1 MRVTT
6 MKITK
11 AAFALIV
18 CLMLATPA
26 RATILFAGGEDSDF
40 INIGSASI
48 DINSGY
54 FATGYAREGLLPN
67 NGSVTDPPGTYWL
80 SPTFTAGSTLWL
92 HTNFTSQLLFGNNA
106 QLIGVLSPDG
116 VARILVRG
124 TGSNLI
130 FKISTRNAAGTITD
144 LVTASSGPPTNA
156 LATFD
161 LFINYSAT
169 GEVSWYVNGVRVAD
183 YTGNVLTDSATQLNQ
198 FRVSA
203 DAVNDQAAF
212 SELIAATTNTTAL
225 RLVTLAP
232 VANGAT
238 DTFDVGGVSNVNEVA
253 LNDSTVNAS
262 GTASQIQLYTVGA
275 LPTNNLQIAD
285 VVLSARAQVDTTG
298 PQHLQAMVR
307 TASTNYNSASLAPT
321 QSTWGPTWIDFPNNP
336 NTSVAWT
343 ASDLS
348 AAGFNIGYESVL

>member
-1 MRVTT
+1 
-6 MKITK
+6 MKILK
-11 AAFALIV
+11 AALALIT

-40 INIGSASI
+40 ANIGSAAITTFSA
-48 DINSGY
+48 S
-54 FATGYAREGLLPN
+54 FASGYAREALCPQ
-67 NGSVTDPPGTYWL
+67 NGSQSDPPPTYWM

-92 HTNFTSQLLFGNNA
+92 HSNQAFRTNCSGTNA

-116 VARILVRG
+116 VARILVRCSG
-124 TGSNLI
+124 GASLTY
-130 FKISTRNAAGTITD
+130 KISTRNAAGTITD
-144 LVTASSGPPTNA
+144 LVTASSGPAIYTLAA
-156 LATFD
+156 LD

-169 GEVSWYVNGVRVAD
+169 GEVALYVNSVRVAD
-183 YTGNVLTDSATQLNQ
+183 FSGNVVTDSATQLNQ
-198 FRVSA
+198 FRVSGITT
-203 DAVNDQAAF
+203 DSNSGF
-212 SELIAATTNTTAL
+212 SELIAATTNTTAM

-238 DTFDVGGVSNVNEVA
+238 DTFDVGGVSNVNEVT
-253 LNDSTVNAS
+253 LSDSTVNAS
-262 GTASQIQLYTVGA
+262 GTASQIQLYTVGS

-307 TASTNYNSASLAPT
+307 TASTNYNSASLAPN
-321 QSTWGPTWIDFPNNP
+321 QSTWGPTWIDWPVNP